1 MFPTS
6 VPMPSGHQTSMSSI
20 EQLLQYFIAYS
31 NATNTKLDMTL
42 NKLKANGTRM
52 GSVETDVKHAFLEI
66 FELKDKINTRYRY

>member
-1 MFPTS
+1 
-6 VPMPSGHQTSMSSI
+6 MSSI